1 LIDLR
6 CSGNPGL
13 ASNPITQATLEAM
26 RDRGG
31 TVKS

>member
-13 ASNPITQATLEAM
+13 ASNPITQAALQAM
-26 RDRGG
+26 RGRGG
-31 TVKS
+31 NVKS